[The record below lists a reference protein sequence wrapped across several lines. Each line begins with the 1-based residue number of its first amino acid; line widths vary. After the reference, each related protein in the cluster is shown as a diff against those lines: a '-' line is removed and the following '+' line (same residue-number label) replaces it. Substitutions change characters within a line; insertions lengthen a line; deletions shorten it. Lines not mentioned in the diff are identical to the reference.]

1 MEECKMNQFEK
12 IVEKIARENGT
23 TPEHVRQEMQRAIDR
38 AWEQNGGM
46 PGSVWAG
53 MTFRG
58 ERPTPEELIPQLAAL
73 MQKNGTLA
81 G

>member
-1 MEECKMNQFEK
+1 MNQFEK

-38 AWEQNGGM
+38 AWEERNGQAA
-46 PGSVWAG
+46 PLWAG
-53 MTFRG
+53 LTFRG

-81 G
+81 R

>member
-1 MEECKMNQFEK
+1 MNQFEK
-12 IVEKIARENGT
+12 IVEKIARENGAA
-23 TPEHVRQEMQRAIDR
+23 PDEVMAEMQRAIDLACDR
-38 AWEQNGGM
+38 QSA
-46 PGSVWAG
+46 GSAPLWAG
-53 MTFRG
+53 MSFRG